1 MGNGPYQP
9 CKRCQSLD
17 IALHTLNVD
26 HLGVPVVKYAL
37 KCANCGNKTEWFKD
51 WKTAVEEWNTDNTPL
66 RPCVVCDGPAE
77 IWKPST
83 PGAYY
88 MVHCKNSYHK
98 NGSTSTHWH
107 RSKQEAID
115 EWNVINEPG
124 TSIGELLKAANSVE
138 STIFKLKEVQTE
150 VDEQYSTE
158 PVYEDEDWAIYSRR
172 ELVIDGG
179 DQYKVVIGRTEP
191 NQSVTYAR
199 TLNEAI
205 CSLINSYA
213 SNNEL
218 LKIANRRQREEIKQL
233 QDGIDKMRD
242 TILEV
247 KGLVDRK
254 TQ

>member
-1 MGNGPYQP
+1 MGNGAYQP
-9 CKRCQSLD
+9 CKRCQSLN

-51 WKTAVEEWNTDNTPL
+51 WKTAVELWDAANEVL
-66 RPCVVCDGPAE
+66 RPCKVCNGPAQVWNPE
-77 IWKPST
+77 T
-83 PGAYY
+83 PGTYY
-88 MVHCKNSYHK
+88 MVRCRNHYHK
-98 NGSTSTHWH
+98 NGSTSTQWH
-107 RSKQEAID
+107 RSKQDAIN

-124 TSIGELLKAANSVE
+124 ITIGDVLEAADSVE
-138 STIFKLKEVQTE
+138 STLFKLAQLQKEAGRNF
-150 VDEQYSTE
+150 STE
-158 PVYEDEDWAIYSRR
+158 PTYEGSDWAIYTNCT
-172 ELVIDGG
+172 LVIDGG
-179 DQYKVVIGRTEP
+179 AQYKVVTGRTEP

-218 LKIANRRQREEIKQL
+218 LQIANRRQREEIKQL